1 MLALRTM
8 RTSLFMCACLCMCVP
23 SIVKVGFVCND
34 FKELYQGTAQ
44 RYYVQDIGYF
54 YAKFAHLFLNLSY
67 FTAKE
72 ISLQPSRE
80 KLIQESINTQRLR
93 IKAGPSE
100 KRRYKKSLFSSK
112 FIYFESN
119 AWHCDISK
127 SRSWYPHYETCRLR

>member
-1 MLALRTM
+1 MLALRTI

-100 KRRYKKSLFSSK
+100 KRRYKKVFFHLNLSTLNQMLGIVTLVNLGHGILTMK
-112 FIYFESN
+112 
-119 AWHCDISK
+119 
-127 SRSWYPHYETCRLR
+127 LVG